1 MDVQDSQLLGY
12 FWDLYGLPGRNQS
25 RLYFSILGIVIIY
38 LVNVLR
44 IATLIL
50 MQEWAPQ
57 FFDITH
63 DYSTTTIFYLV
74 IFLLWMLWVRIAEG
88 FDGPTPQISKQDS

>member
-1 MDVQDSQLLGY
+1 M
-12 FWDLYGLPGRNQS
+12 
-25 RLYFSILGIVIIY
+25 
-38 LVNVLR
+38 
-44 IATLIL
+44 L

-57 FFDITH
+57 FFNFTH

-88 FDGPTPQISKQDS
+88 FDGSMTQNTIQDSK

>member
-1 MDVQDSQLLGY
+1 MDVQESQLLGY
-12 FWDLYGLPGRNQS
+12 FWDLYGPTQAAINRA
-25 RLYFSILGIVIIY
+25 YVSILGIVIIY

-44 IATLIL
+44 IATLML

-74 IFLLWMLWVRIAEG
+74 IFLFGCSGCVC
-88 FDGPTPQISKQDS
+88 